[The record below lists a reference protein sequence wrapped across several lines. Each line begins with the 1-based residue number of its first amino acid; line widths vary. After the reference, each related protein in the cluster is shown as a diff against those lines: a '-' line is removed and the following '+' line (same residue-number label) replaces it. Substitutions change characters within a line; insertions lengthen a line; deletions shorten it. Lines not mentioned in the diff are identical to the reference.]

1 MKILNNK
8 ISIFLIWLIHIS
20 GALGLLYYDII
31 FFAALTPI
39 NLYLTALLLI
49 INQKKPGFRELSGI
63 FLIFSVGIFV
73 EFLGVNYG
81 LIFGNY
87 EYGQNMGPKLLG
99 VPFLIGINWIIITLI
114 SGGIAH
120 NLWIKNK
127 YFSIIL
133 ASILMVFIDLFIEPV
148 APILD
153 FWEFKDNIVPAS
165 NYVGWFF
172 TGIITQTIYYNS
184 FKNKEFNFSIN
195 LYSAMLTFFLLLNLL
210 G

>member
-1 MKILNNK
+1 
-8 ISIFLIWLIHIS
+8 
-20 GALGLLYYDII
+20 
-31 FFAALTPI
+31 
-39 NLYLTALLLI
+39 
-49 INQKKPGFRELSGI
+49 
-63 FLIFSVGIFV
+63 
-73 EFLGVNYG
+73 
-81 LIFGNY
+81 
-87 EYGQNMGPKLLG
+87 MGPKLLG

-133 ASILMVFIDLFIEPV
+133 ASVLMVFIDLFIEPV

-153 FWEFKDNIVPAS
+153 FWEFEDNIVPAS

-172 TGIITQTIYYNS
+172 TGIITQTIYYKS

-195 LYSAMLTFFLLLNLL
+195 LYSAMLIFFLLLNLL